1 MGLRRTC
8 LDTDP
13 CIATIQGLLEQV
25 DKMKTL
31 VQQLIAPSQVERIF
45 VPNNKVGLVIGKGRS
60 TIQQVSQCESTL

>member
-1 MGLRRTC
+1 
-8 LDTDP
+8 
-13 CIATIQGLLEQV
+13 
-25 DKMKTL
+25 MKAL